1 MKLRHIVI
9 CLLVIGLT
17 VTMADAQSRA
27 GRGAKRGAAMG
38 AVWGLIF
45 GGDVGDVVEG
55 AAAGAAV
62 GAVGGAVSD
71 SYSKKDRRRYEQ
83 QRAQAQ
89 AEAEARAADAERQKL
104 EEERRQLEAERR
116 ALEEQQRSQQ
126 AQNASAGGEPVTEE
140 EWIAYIGVDNWNA
153 LTALVDCQHQR
164 SLLLAQA
171 AATIDDPEFRVASR
185 WIEVFVAVDRED
197 QAAATELFPVLVSLD
212 PEIHTIQQASIEADK
227 AILEIRDIRRQDGIA
242 CER

>member
-1 MKLRHIVI
+1 MGLAI
-9 CLLVIGLT
+9 CLVASLAHT
-17 VTMADAQSRA
+17 QSRA

-45 GGDVGDVVEG
+45 GGDIESAVEG

-71 SYSKKDRRRYEQ
+71 SYAKKDRKRYEQ
-83 QRAQAQ
+83 QRAQAYAEQ
-89 AEAEARAADAERQKL
+89 QARVAEAEREKL
-104 EEERRQLEAERR
+104 EEERKQLEAEKK
-116 ALEEQQRSQQ
+116 ALEEQQKAQQ
-126 AQNASAGGEPVTEE
+126 AAGAQTASAGGDPVTEE

-164 SLLLAQA
+164 ALLLAQA
-171 AATIDDPEFRVASR
+171 AATIDDPEFRLASR
-185 WIEVFVAVDRED
+185 WIEAFVAVDLKD
-197 QAAATELFPVLVSLD
+197 QSTANDLFPVLVSLD
-212 PEIHTIQQASIEADK
+212 PEVDTVQQASIEADK
-227 AILEIRDIRRQDGIA
+227 AIVEIRDIRRQEGIA

>member
-9 CLLVIGLT
+9 YFLVVGLM
-17 VTMADAQSRA
+17 VTIADAQSRA

-71 SYSKKDRRRYEQ
+71 SYSKKDRKRYEQ

-126 AQNASAGGEPVTEE
+126 AQTASTGGEPVTEE

-171 AATIDDPEFRVASR
+171 AATIDDSEFRLGSR
-185 WIEVFVAVDRED
+185 WVEALVAVDLND
-197 QAAATELFPVLVSLD
+197 QAAAAELFPVLVSLD
-212 PEIHTIQQASIEADK
+212 PEIDTVQQASLEADK
-227 AILEIRDIRRQDGIA
+227 VILEIRDIRRQDGIA
-242 CER
+242 CEN

>member
-1 MKLRHIVI
+1 
-9 CLLVIGLT
+9 
-17 VTMADAQSRA
+17 
-27 GRGAKRGAAMG
+27 MG

-45 GGDVGDVVEG
+45 GGDIGDVVEG

-71 SYSKKDRRRYEQ
+71 SYSKKDRKRYEK

-104 EEERRQLEAERR
+104 EAERR

-126 AQNASAGGEPVTEE
+126 TQTASNGGEPVTEE

-171 AATIDDPEFRVASR
+171 AATIDDSEFRLGSR
-185 WIEVFVAVDRED
+185 WVEALVAVDLND
-197 QAAATELFPVLVSLD
+197 QAAAAELFPELVSLD
-212 PEIHTIQQASIEADK
+212 PEIDTVQQASLEADK

-242 CER
+242 CKR

>member
-1 MKLRHIVI
+1 MKLRRILI
-9 CLLVIGLT
+9 CLLAIGLAAT
-17 VTMADAQSRA
+17 VADTQSRA

-116 ALEEQQRSQQ
+116 ALEEQKRSQQ
-126 AQNASAGGEPVTEE
+126 AQTASTGGEPVTED

-171 AATIDDPEFRVASR
+171 AATIDDFEFRLASR
-185 WIEVFVAVDRED
+185 WIEALVAVDLKD
-197 QAAATELFPVLVSLD
+197 QAAAADLFPVLVSLD
-212 PEIHTIQQASIEADK
+212 PEIDTVQQASLEADK
-227 AILEIRDIRRQDGIA
+227 AILEIRDIRRQDGIV

>member
-9 CLLVIGLT
+9 CLLVFGLT
-17 VTMADAQSRA
+17 AMVADAQSRA

-45 GGDVGDVVEG
+45 GGDIGDVAEG

-71 SYSKKDRRRYEQ
+71 SYSKKDRKRYEQ

-89 AEAEARAADAERQKL
+89 AEAEARAADAELQKL
-104 EEERRQLEAERR
+104 EEERR

-126 AQNASAGGEPVTEE
+126 AQTASAGGEPVTEE

-185 WIEVFVAVDRED
+185 WIEVFVAVDLKD
-197 QAAATELFPVLVSLD
+197 QPAAAELYPVLVSLD
-212 PEIHTIQQASIEADK
+212 PEIDTIQQAAIEADK

>member
-1 MKLRHIVI
+1 MRLRKIVI
-9 CLLVIGLT
+9 WLLAIGLT
-17 VTMADAQSRA
+17 VTVADAQSRA

-45 GGDVGDVVEG
+45 GGDIGDVVEG

-71 SYSKKDRRRYEQ
+71 SYSKKDRKRYEQ

-89 AEAEARAADAERQKL
+89 AEAEARAADAERQQL
-104 EEERRQLEAERR
+104 EEERRQLEAERC
-116 ALEEQQRSQQ
+116 ALEEQQRRQQ
-126 AQNASAGGEPVTEE
+126 AQTASTGGEPVTEE

-171 AATIDDPEFRVASR
+171 AATIDDSEFRLASR
-185 WIEVFVAVDRED
+185 WIEAFVAVDLKD
-197 QAAATELFPVLVSLD
+197 QAAAAELFPVLVSLD
-212 PEIHTIQQASIEADK
+212 PEIDTVQQASLEADK

-242 CER
+242 CEN

>member
-1 MKLRHIVI
+1 MKLRRILI
-9 CLLVIGLT
+9 CLLAIGLMTT
-17 VTMADAQSRA
+17 VADAQSRA

-45 GGDVGDVVEG
+45 GGDVGDVVES

-71 SYSKKDRRRYEQ
+71 SYSKKDRKRYEK

-89 AEAEARAADAERQKL
+89 AEAEARAADAERQN
-104 EEERRQLEAERR
+104 LEAERR

-126 AQNASAGGEPVTEE
+126 AQTASTGGEPVTEE

-171 AATIDDPEFRVASR
+171 AATIDDSEFRLGSR
-185 WIEVFVAVDRED
+185 WVEALVAVDLND
-197 QAAATELFPVLVSLD
+197 QAAAAELFPVLVSID
-212 PEIHTIQQASIEADK
+212 PEIDTVQQASLEADK

-242 CER
+242 CKN

>member
-1 MKLRHIVI
+1 MKLKTLVI
-9 CLLVIGLT
+9 CLVVIGLMTT
-17 VTMADAQSRA
+17 VADAQSRA

-45 GGDVGDVVEG
+45 GGDIGDVVEG

-71 SYSKKDRRRYEQ
+71 SYSKKDRKRYEQ

-89 AEAEARAADAERQKL
+89 AEVEARAADAERQKL
-104 EEERRQLEAERR
+104 EEERR

-126 AQNASAGGEPVTEE
+126 AQAASTGGEPVSEE

-185 WIEVFVAVDRED
+185 WIEALVAVDLND
-197 QAAATELFPVLVSLD
+197 QAAATKLFPVLVSLD
-212 PEIHTIQQASIEADK
+212 PEIHTIQ
-227 AILEIRDIRRQDGIA
+227 
-242 CER
+242 

>member
-1 MKLRHIVI
+1 MKLKTPVI
-9 CLLVIGLT
+9 CLVVIGLMTT
-17 VTMADAQSRA
+17 VADAQSRA

-38 AVWGLIF
+38 AVWGLIL
-45 GGDVGDVVEG
+45 GGDISDAVEG

-62 GAVGGAVSD
+62 GAVGGAISD

-89 AEAEARAADAERQKL
+89 AEAQARAADAERQKL

-126 AQNASAGGEPVTEE
+126 AQTASPGGEPVTEE

-171 AATIDDPEFRVASR
+171 AATIDDPEFRLGSR
-185 WIEVFVAVDRED
+185 WIEALVAVDLKDR
-197 QAAATELFPVLVSLD
+197 AAAAELFPVLVSLD
-212 PEIHTIQQASIEADK
+212 PEIDTVQQASLEADK